1 MTVTQIYELMNT
13 VTGEVL
19 GDSVIVQEDL
29 SNVVDLGNSFI
40 NANSLDN
47 FVRSLNDH
55 VGRMIFTDRVYKGR
69 VPSLLLD
76 GWEYGG
82 ILEKISPELFDATE
96 NESWDLTDGENYNPN
111 IFTKPKISV
120 KCWNKRVTFEIP
132 VSITEMQVK
141 SAFTSATQLNA
152 FISMIY
158 TAVEN
163 SMTLKLDSL
172 IMRTIN
178 NFIGETVYSD
188 YGVALATP
196 VTDTETALTSGIK
209 AVNLLYLYNTDVNKG
224 TAITAEESLTNPEF
238 IRFATLTL
246 TNYIDRMKDF
256 SVLFNIGGKERFTP
270 EDKMHIVMLSEFK
283 NSANV
288 YLQSD
293 TFNEQYTA
301 LPEAEIVTKWQGT
314 GTDFKFENT
323 SAINIITS
331 GGTTI
336 DISGVLCVIF
346 DRGAMGVTNMNPR
359 VTTQYNAK
367 AEFWNEWHKVDA
379 GYFNDTN
386 ENGVVFF
393 VA

>member
-13 VTGEVL
+13 VTEEVL
-19 GDSVIVQEDL
+19 GDSIIVQEDL
-29 SNVVDLGNSFI
+29 SNVVDLGESFI

-55 VGRMIFTDRVYKGR
+55 VGRMIFTDRIYKGR
-69 VPSLLLD
+69 VPSILMD

-82 ILEKISPELFDATE
+82 ILEKVSPELFDATE
-96 NESWDLTDGENYNPN
+96 NESWSLTDGGDYNPN

-120 KCWNKRVTFEIP
+120 KCWNKKVTFEIP
-132 VSITEMQVK
+132 VSITELQVK
-141 SAFTSATQLNA
+141 SAFTSAVQLNA

-158 TAVEN
+158 TAVQN
-163 SMTLKLDSL
+163 SMTVKLDSL

-178 NFIGETVYSD
+178 NFIGETLHAD
-188 YGVALATP
+188 YGEED
-196 VTDTETALTSGIK
+196 VTTKSGVK
-209 AVNLLYLYNTDVNKG
+209 AVNLLYLFNTNINTG

-246 TNYIDRMKDF
+246 TNYIDRLQNM
-256 SVLFNIGGKERFTP
+256 STLFNVGGKERFTP
-270 EDKMHIVMLSEFK
+270 QDKLSVVMLSEFK

-301 LPEAEIVTKWQGT
+301 LPNAETVTYWQGS
-314 GTDFKFENT
+314 GTNFAFENS
-323 SAINIITS
+323 SAIKIITS
-331 GGTTI
+331 GENAI
-336 DISGVLCVIF
+336 DVTGVLCVMF
-346 DRGAMGVTNMNPR
+346 DRDAMGVTNMNPR